1 MLSVRDLSI
10 LDSRM
15 GGEVDA
21 EVCLCEY
28 SSRPLLDKAFPMR
41 TSMLMYMLCMQE

>member
-10 LDSRM
+10 LGSRM
-15 GGEVDA
+15 DGEVDA

-28 SSRPLLDKAFPMR
+28 SSGPLLDKAFPMR
-41 TSMLMYMLCMQE
+41 TSMLMYMLCRQE